1 MCRSIWKMPFV
12 KYYFL
17 NKKFNNNEMKI
28 YFTRNRS
35 SMILNN
41 FIKKKKFSIYS
52 GKEFITTIKINKNML
67 GCKLGEFFF

>member
-1 MCRSIWKMPFV
+1 MPFV

-17 NKKFNNNEMKI
+17 NKKFNNNEIKI

-41 FIKKKKFSIYS
+41 FLKKKFSIYS
-52 GKEFITTIKINKNML
+52 GKDFITTIKINKNML
-67 GCKLGEFFF
+67 GCKLGEFSFSKIRGML